1 MVSER
6 DDRNVVDMRCYPVNE
21 PEPARLST
29 HAWWWWLA
37 SGILLANFLPLNPH
51 LTQAT
56 QGIAGAVV
64 ILPAAMTA
72 VRWWNAKAGSTTA

>member
-1 MVSER
+1 MSER
-6 DDRNVVDMRCYPVNE
+6 DERNVVDMRCYPVNE

-29 HAWWWWLA
+29 NAWWWWLA
-37 SGILLANFLPLNPH
+37 SGILLANLISVGPQ

-64 ILPAAMTA
+64 ILPAAMTL
-72 VRWWNAKAGSTTA
+72 VRWWNARAGNTSA